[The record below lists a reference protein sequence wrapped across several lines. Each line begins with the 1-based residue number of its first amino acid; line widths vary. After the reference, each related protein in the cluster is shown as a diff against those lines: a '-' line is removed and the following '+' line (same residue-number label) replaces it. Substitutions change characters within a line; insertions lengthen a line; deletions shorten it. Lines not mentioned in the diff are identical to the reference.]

1 VLRVGV
7 ERPQSLDPAQA
18 QKPGELLLA
27 EHLFS
32 PLTRFDTETLAIQP
46 AVAAQ
51 WQPNAEMT
59 QWDFT
64 IRPDAK
70 FNNGRAITGDDVKY
84 TLERIARRGS
94 PSRASAQ
101 LQMITGFAPFSLT
114 GRADTLAGVTVP
126 APNVVHFSLD
136 QPLSALPAVLG
147 NPAFGIVPKES
158 VEAQPPSP
166 AFADQPLGS
175 GPFVLESRTE
185 STLHLVPA
193 PGTQVAL
200 KAVDVYLAHDSAGS
214 YADFLGGGLDW
225 AEVPPDQVEPT
236 TPKSSRERSAPYA
249 GELFYAFN
257 VKNPKY
263 ADVRFREAIVRAV
276 DREAIV
282 QVIYGSAVRPLSGVV
297 ADGIPGY
304 QPDACGAKCVHDP
317 ARARQLVKE
326 VFGDTPPPEVQLD
339 FNDDLTQ
346 QAVARAIQANLKEV
360 GIPVALRPK
369 AFADY
374 SQFFDSGQQ
383 EMFRLGWIPA
393 YPTPDAFLAPLFVTG
408 GSDNVSGFS
417 SPEVDALVAAA
428 RLEPDEAK
436 RIATYQQAEKLVM
449 DQVPVVP
456 IVQFQ
461 THAVVAD
468 RVEGLQLSAYGTFD
482 ATKVSLKG

>member
-1 VLRVGV
+1 
-7 ERPQSLDPAQA
+7 
-18 QKPGELLLA
+18 
-27 EHLFS
+27 
-32 PLTRFDTETLAIQP
+32 
-46 AVAAQ
+46 
-51 WQPNAEMT
+51 
-59 QWDFT
+59 
-64 IRPDAK
+64 
-70 FNNGRAITGDDVKY
+70 
-84 TLERIARRGS
+84 
-94 PSRASAQ
+94 
-101 LQMITGFAPFSLT
+101 
-114 GRADTLAGVTVP
+114 
-126 APNVVHFSLD
+126 
-136 QPLSALPAVLG
+136 
-147 NPAFGIVPKES
+147 
-158 VEAQPPSP
+158 
-166 AFADQPLGS
+166 
-175 GPFVLESRTE
+175 
-185 STLHLVPA
+185 
-193 PGTQVAL
+193 
-200 KAVDVYLAHDSAGS
+200 VYLAHDSAGS